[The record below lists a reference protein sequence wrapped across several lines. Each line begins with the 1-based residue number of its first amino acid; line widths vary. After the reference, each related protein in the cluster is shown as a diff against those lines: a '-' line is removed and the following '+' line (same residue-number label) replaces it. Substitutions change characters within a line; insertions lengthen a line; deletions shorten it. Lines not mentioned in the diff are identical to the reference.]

1 MMGEQGNRGTKRFL
15 GCDAGMTAHDFLLAQ
30 QESCDI
36 ERLAKT
42 ACVDRHMVRRCW
54 MCGQRTASPIPSKD
68 PECPHFTCSLEC
80 YHDAITESNRAKKRR
95 MTLFAGRLIH
105 MKIDSHENFNRP
117 FSLSLLSNLLHLT

>member
-15 GCDAGMTAHDFLLAQ
+15 GCDAGMTAHDFFLAQ

-54 MCGQRTASPIPSKD
+54 MCGQRTASPILAKD
-68 PECPHFTCSLEC
+68 LECPHVTCCLEC
-80 YHDAITESNRAKKRR
+80 YHDAIAEWIVIAVELYEMDAN
-95 MTLFAGRLIH
+95 H
-105 MKIDSHENFNRP
+105 
-117 FSLSLLSNLLHLT
+117 